1 MAPTLYS
8 KCLESICLDSIV
20 VWHKYGLLETWNLSL
35 SLWGKSLND
44 LFTNITNSILK
55 FNLWFQWLTAHK
67 RRKYQWKT
75 FCLHYTKL
83 LYIFWWM
90 YWDEWTIFI
99 RFLHPFWSLNS
110 PVLIYFMENGDRY
123 ILKHFFCVPCRFA
136 TSKWWQNF
144 LFQVNYYFIFMSFIF
159 VRPLLVNVF
168 SKSWTLTLFQIIL
181 NHPLLLTED
190 N

>member
-1 MAPTLYS
+1 MVNISQEGKIIS
-8 KCLESICLDSIV
+8 K
-20 VWHKYGLLETWNLSL
+20 K
-35 SLWGKSLND
+35 
-44 LFTNITNSILK
+44 LFVYITQSYCIS
-55 FNLWFQWLTAHK
+55 F
-67 RRKYQWKT
+67 
-75 FCLHYTKL
+75 
-83 LYIFWWM
+83 
-90 YWDEWTIFI
+90 DEWTIFI
-99 RFLHPFWSLNS
+99 RFLHPLWSLNS

-159 VRPLLVNVF
+159 LRPLLVNVF
-168 SKSWTLTLFQIIL
+168 SKSWTLTHFEIIL